1 MDNITIES
9 DLKIL
14 VNWCLKSSFP
24 PWELYDLW
32 KKVADLGESVSYT
45 ISHVYRETNAT
56 ANSLAKL
63 AASGVSSTYF
73 GHTELPKVLLVNGPL
88 TLLDCQTGGIQK
100 NEKQEGEKRCNCG
113 S

>member
-45 ISHVYRETNAT
+45 ISHVYREANAT

-73 GHTELPKVLLVNGPL
+73 GHTELPKSTFGKW
-88 TLLDCQTGGIQK
+88 TLDTIGLPNWRHPK
-100 NEKQEGEKRCNCG
+100 K
-113 S
+113 